1 MSLSFYK
8 GKALKFEKQ
17 VKHVKI
23 DYKLSIPVFI
33 CVYGGDKRCGYNLCE
48 FVLEGAGPVS
58 NYLFR

>member
-23 DYKLSIPVFI
+23 DYKYHSFLGIK
-33 CVYGGDKRCGYNLCE
+33 GDHSCGYNLCE